1 MGKFTRNQRP
11 CLDMQTVLV
20 TIVYQRV
27 VGQENRKHEQPKIYP
42 SEIHRNSWF
51 FSDEIMRRLTTLIR
65 STNGGATNQQGSKE
79 RSKTRSR
86 KKKLHWMWNK
96 VEHISKHLYVLFL
109 FIFVMKEDHILGRW
123 FPIYSSPARDQ
134 NAPPFNIG
142 GNFIMGCLSPINW
155 LRISQPSTAPS
166 NISLWAYG
174 SKYLLR
180 KSLGYNLGFHHISPT
195 F

>member
-86 KKKLHWMWNK
+86 KKKPTLN
-96 VEHISKHLYVLFL
+96 VEQSRTHFKTLICIIFIYFCNERGPHTWPMISDL
-109 FIFVMKEDHILGRW
+109 
-123 FPIYSSPARDQ
+123 
-134 NAPPFNIG
+134 
-142 GNFIMGCLSPINW
+142 
-155 LRISQPSTAPS
+155 
-166 NISLWAYG
+166 
-174 SKYLLR
+174 
-180 KSLGYNLGFHHISPT
+180 
-195 F
+195 